1 MSLRAI
7 LLDSTGLY
15 LKSSLQ
21 FLLFLLP
28 LSAVSLEY
36 WNFVAFLLIFPPLAV
51 FAVLLFFFFFGEL
64 VLITF
69 ITGYTGG

>member
-51 FAVLLFFFFFGEL
+51 FAVLLFFFFGEL

>member
-28 LSAVSLEY
+28 LSAISLEY

-51 FAVLLFFFFFGEL
+51 FAVLLLFFFGEL